1 MSYVIIEQRQ
11 VLLTQSCTTCQWI
24 LSIPSLHHE
33 MALVNHGAV
42 GGSSVAGSKTWAL
55 YKPTRSTSYTM
66 LVCLD
71 KEDGQ
76 YKENARCKWNL
87 SPPMISQVEWGGRRS
102 GSLVPAI
109 DSQQFR
115 HMIAAGALRF
125 KHFASSSSSPTLSL
139 AEVESVAG
147 KTLSFMDSNFRVILT
162 GGDTTVIVTSIPRMP
177 SVTSLD
183 SEEPTMLSGN
193 IQDIFSLVW
202 NAGHTHQPDITNIVS
217 KLKCMADGFLVQR
230 NSVSRG
236 SRGGFQYG
244 PQQMLA
250 IVRLSDLARD
260 LEQFGELIR
269 QSIKLVLQPI
279 LAEHILAQRIDI
291 PSRSTIYRH
300 RLLLD
305 MCSMVFSR
313 RHLLN
318 DSGDWICHLRADAS
332 PQFGKEYFVVEMD
345 RVDLSNVDE
354 TTLLKS
360 MSSAVQC
367 RLLPLQLLGQKAAK
381 TEHKVAR
388 LHLALGAD
396 CQSVETCLN
405 RTYSCAFDM
414 GVESKIFVSPASS
427 LNAAS
432 ILSVH
437 TLPIKDA
444 DDDVDNGPEAIG
456 RLCPRALPIGDA
468 DHSLHHCLQE
478 LKSCFEHW
486 TMFYNMLNSLTKY
499 FGNWSRLTRFR
510 SMCIIKNE
518 QFKSISLRESFAA
531 MFKQP
536 CPSLQEQRWEY
547 LHLATF

>member
-1 MSYVIIEQRQ
+1 MS
-11 VLLTQSCTTCQWI
+11 
-24 LSIPSLHHE
+24 
-33 MALVNHGAV
+33 LVNHQAVSDGA
-42 GGSSVAGSKTWAL
+42 KTWAL
-55 YKPTRSTSYTM
+55 YKPTRSTSYTT

-71 KEDGQ
+71 KEHGQ

-87 SPPMISQVEWGGRRS
+87 SPPMRSLVEWGGRRS

-115 HMIAAGALRF
+115 HMVADGSLRF
-125 KHFASSSSSPTLSL
+125 KHIASSSSSPTLSL
-139 AEVESVAG
+139 NELESVAG
-147 KTLSFMDSNFRVILT
+147 RELSFMDSNFRVILT
-162 GGDTTVIVTSIPRMP
+162 GSDTRPQGQVIATTLPRMP
-177 SVTSLD
+177 SVNSLNSD
-183 SEEPTMLSGN
+183 VPTMLSDK

-202 NAGHTHQPDITNIVS
+202 KAGQTHQPDTTDIV
-217 KLKCMADGFLVQR
+217 KELKCIADAFLVQR
-230 NSVSRG
+230 ISVSRG

-250 IVRLSDLARD
+250 TVKLSDLARD

-269 QSIKLVLQPI
+269 QAIKLVLQPI

-300 RLLLD
+300 RLILD

-332 PQFGKEYFVVEMD
+332 PQFGKEYFVVEID

-354 TTLLKS
+354 TTLLTS
-360 MSSAVQC
+360 MSSAVHC
-367 RLLPLQLLGQKAAK
+367 RLMPLQLLGQKAAK

-437 TLPIKDA
+437 TLPIADA
-444 DDDVDNGPEAIG
+444 NADSSPEAIG
-456 RLCPRALPIGDA
+456 RLCPRSLPIGDA

-478 LKSCFEHW
+478 LKSCFRHW
-486 TMFYNMLNSLTKY
+486 SVFYSMLNSLTKY
-499 FGNWSRLTRFR
+499 FGNWSRLNRFR
-510 SMCIIKNE
+510 SMCILKNE
-518 QFKSISLRESFAA
+518 QFRSISLRESFAA
-531 MFKQP
+531 MFKSP

-547 LHLATF
+547 LHLGLFCCTHFFIHL